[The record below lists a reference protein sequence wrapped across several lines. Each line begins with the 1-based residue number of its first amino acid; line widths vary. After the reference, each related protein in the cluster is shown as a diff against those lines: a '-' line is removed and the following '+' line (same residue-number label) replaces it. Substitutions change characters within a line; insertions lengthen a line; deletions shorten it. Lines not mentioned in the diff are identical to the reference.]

1 MSNSLSTALLNI
13 GYQRQPWRA
22 TGITCPR
29 AQLPREPWHRLCSCL
44 VAKAY
49 NAGAELVAQEVYDVD
64 PAVTCLTARDY
75 LLYSYYCALIHIGGC
90 PIQLEGHPCAAQPY
104 RCHGY

>member
-1 MSNSLSTALLNI
+1 VPLSISFPAHC
-13 GYQRQPWRA
+13 GVM
-22 TGITCPR
+22 
-29 AQLPREPWHRLCSCL
+29 LCSCL

-49 NAGAELVAQEVYDVD
+49 NAGAELVSQEVYEVD

-90 PIQLEGHPCAAQPY
+90 PIQLEGHPCAAHPCRRHKY
-104 RCHGY
+104 RSRNCGKHARGKLPKQTLLRGE